1 MSEMDLLPKK
11 LKEKEKI
18 QINFSK
24 VSRDAARTTE
34 NISDGELCNN
44 SQRLLAVNYCRKALH
59 LRCL

>member
-1 MSEMDLLPKK
+1 MQSIKLVTVIISEMSEMDLLPKK
-11 LKEKEKI
+11 LKEKEKM

-44 SQRLLAVNYCRKALH
+44 S
-59 LRCL
+59 